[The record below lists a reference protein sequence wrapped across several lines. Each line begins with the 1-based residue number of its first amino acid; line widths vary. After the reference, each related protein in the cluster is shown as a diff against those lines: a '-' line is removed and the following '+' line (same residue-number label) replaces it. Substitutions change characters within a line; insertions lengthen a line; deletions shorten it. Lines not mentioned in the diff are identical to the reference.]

1 MAYSCIVSTGN
12 SLYKPRTYCDLWT
25 SLSACWSVAF
35 VATQVPLFCSWAS
48 LMRYQTQTSI
58 HQAHWW
64 GQWGATA
71 SLKKA
76 LWCLCGI
83 GRPCL
88 QRLLVRGCL
97 KQYTTSS
104 LSALLHSALLPL
116 GQLFGLFLSLW
127 FSTTEPE
134 EKYTCEVCT
143 VGFKCACVCE

>member
-1 MAYSCIVSTGN
+1 MS
-12 SLYKPRTYCDLWT
+12 SLC
-25 SLSACWSVAF
+25 ACWSVAF

-58 HQAHWW
+58 HQPHWW

-104 LSALLHSALLPL
+104 LSALLHSALLPS
-116 GQLFGLFLSLW
+116 GQLFGLFYLFDFLQQGQKKNILVESALLVLNV
-127 FSTTEPE
+127 P
-134 EKYTCEVCT
+134 VCVC
-143 VGFKCACVCE
+143 VGVCVCVCEWVKRHGHRGLID